1 MKTAFSRKYQ
11 KKGFTLIEV
20 IVASSLFITV
30 VTIST
35 GALISIISANSK
47 AQSVT
52 SVMHNI
58 NFALEDLSR
67 RARVGTEYQCDG
79 SKDDCIAGSTFS
91 FKYSD
96 VSRYLYKLGSGANAN
111 QIVQKI
117 GDNGAETP
125 ITAAEVSVQS
135 LRFVVS
141 GMYPKISTTG
151 GLTDQV
157 QPRMFIVLKGKA
169 GDKPGQ
175 QTDFVIQTSITK
187 RGLDEII

>member
-79 SKDDCIAGSTFS
+79 SKDDCTDGSTFS
-91 FKYSD
+91 FIYSD
-96 VSRYLYKLGSGANAN
+96 GNRYLYKLGSGANAN

-151 GLTDQV
+151 GSTDQV